1 MWAVSWEGKGAKRGE
16 LRSRW
21 LQWATG
27 LGHARNSG
35 RPCGLDSQ
43 LSYSRGEIG
52 VYWSPNPLP
61 VIGRGLLRGDS
72 LSHRFGITGHACS
85 QGWRVADDHSHPR
98 VQGRR
103 ARLQWNGAGSI
114 APVRE
119 GGESPGTG
127 GRGQRLLK
135 TVGGSAGD
143 GEPLTFKVLCPRQ
156 CRKIQMQR
164 WWWGRGEGRRPPHL

>member
-27 LGHARNSG
+27 LGHTRNSG

-43 LSYSRGEIG
+43 LSYSRGETG

-98 VQGRR
+98 VQGGR
-103 ARLQWNGAGSI
+103 ARLQWSGAGSI

-119 GGESPGTG
+119 GAESPGTG
-127 GRGQRLLK
+127 AKAKRLLK
-135 TVGGSAGD
+135 LLGDRQAMGS
-143 GEPLTFKVLCPRQ
+143 
-156 CRKIQMQR
+156 
-164 WWWGRGEGRRPPHL
+164 H